1 MLKNGIEKKKH
12 NLTQSK
18 EKKNGRC
25 NLKKK
30 KNKKKEKKGGRA

>member
-18 EKKNGRC
+18 EKKTEDVI
-25 NLKKK
+25 LKKK
-30 KNKKKEKKGGRA
+30 